1 MEERF
6 KLAIERINEIKDEHI
21 LPQRI
26 QSFFASGAEFVLYVS
41 DIYEKKASGE
51 LCKLNYETLKADN
64 SYIYNHTVNITYLNI
79 LSDDEVYLCAL
90 NEELKAMIPFAYEGD
105 LWGVLIR
112 AELFLEFYTSYLCAW
127 EDGQKAPDA
136 DSLKEI
142 LFYYVSDYTEDAVQR
157 KVRNML
163 TLEEDFATSI
173 LKNNDFKDVR
183 DLYLYGEYVTDIEE
197 RTLKFLNSLPYEK
210 LKLMADTFTGGYAK
224 GFELMGVDLKKKKNV
239 NIRYSLGFEPVIK
252 IAVKNFEELGLKS
265 TITRAS
271 FNLLDGRGIV
281 KNGYQGA
288 CYSRQSDYEHKEDA
302 ALYFDSRLKDI
313 RLRAFKKAFEKY
325 KDEALVYAGPAVME
339 VFGEKAPEYVTVPA
353 APAYSKEQQK
363 LTVELT
369 SETMSIQNSYINEE
383 ERSFTIIAFPTPD
396 IGEDYEQ
403 IFNEVIKLNTLDYT
417 LYRDIQQKIID
428 TLDKGEYVTVKGR
441 GDNRTNLT
449 ISLHKLS
456 NSDKETIFE
465 NCVADVNI
473 PVGEVFTSPVLS
485 GTDGVLYVKK
495 VFLNGLEFR
504 DFMLT
509 IDNGMITDYSCSNF
523 PTIEENRNYIK
534 DNVLMRH
541 DSLPMGEFA
550 IGTNTTAY
558 VMARRFGIE
567 DKLPILI
574 AEKTGPHFAFGDTCY
589 SRCEEVRVFNPDGKE
604 IVAKDNEVSKLR
616 NTAPEKA
623 YFNCHTDVTI
633 PFDDIEKISVHES
646 DGSET
651 VIIRDGLFKLPGTEP
666 LNEALMV
673 PKH

>member
-6 KLAIERINEIKDEHI
+6 QLAKERIEQIRDEHI

-26 QSFFASGAEFVLYVS
+26 QDFFASEAEFVLYICG
-41 DIYEKKASGE
+41 IYGKKASGE
-51 LCKLNYETLKADN
+51 LCKLDYETLKADN
-64 SYIYNHTVNITYLNI
+64 SYIYNHSVDITYSALQ
-79 LSDDEVYLCAL
+79 SDDEVYLGAL
-90 NEELKAMIPFAYEGD
+90 DAELKAMIPFAFEGD

-112 AELFLEFYTSYLCAW
+112 AELFLEFYTSYLSAW
-127 EDGQKAPDA
+127 EDGTKAPDT
-136 DSLKEI
+136 DHLKEI

-157 KVRNML
+157 RIRNML

-173 LKNNDFKDVR
+173 IKNNEFKDKR

-197 RTLKFLNSLPYEK
+197 HTLEFLNTLPYEK
-210 LKLMADTFTGGYAK
+210 LKLMADTFTGGYIK

-239 NIRYSLGFEPVIK
+239 NIRFSLGFEPVIK
-252 IAVKNFEELGLKS
+252 IAIDNFEKIGLKS
-265 TITRAS
+265 TITRAA

-288 CYSRQSDYEHKEDA
+288 CHSRQYDYEHREDA

-313 RLRAFKKAFEKY
+313 RLRAFKKAFEEY
-325 KDEALVYAGPAVME
+325 KDEAKVYAGPAVME
-339 VFGEKAPEYVTVPA
+339 VFGEAAPEYVTMPG
-353 APAYSKEQQK
+353 APAYSKDQQL

-369 SETMSIQNSYINEE
+369 SGTMSIQNSYINEE
-383 ERSFTIIAFPTPD
+383 ERSFTIIAFPTPE
-396 IGEDYEQ
+396 IGDDYEL
-403 IFNEVIKLNTLDYT
+403 IFNEVIKLNTLDYM

-428 TLDKGEYVTVKGR
+428 ALDKGDYVTVKGR
-441 GDNRTNLT
+441 GENKTNLT

-456 NSDKETIFE
+456 NPAKETIFE

-473 PVGEVFTSPVLS
+473 PVGEVFTSPVLA

-509 IDNGMITDYSCSNF
+509 IDGGMITDYSCSNF
-523 PTIEENRNYIK
+523 PTEEENRNYIK

-558 VMARRFGIE
+558 KMARRFGIE

-589 SRCEEVRVFNPDGKE
+589 SRSEEVRVYNPDGKE
-604 IVAKDNEVSKLR
+604 IIAKDNEVSSLR
-616 NTAPEKA
+616 STTPEKA

-633 PFDDIEKISVHES
+633 PFDDIDKISVFTPE
-646 DGSET
+646 GSET
-651 VIIRDGLFKLPGTEP
+651 VIIKDGIFVLPGTAP
-666 LNEALMV
+666 LNEPLLS
-673 PKH
+673 

>member
-1 MEERF
+1 MEERYR
-6 KLAIERINEIKDEHI
+6 LAIKRIEEIRNEHI
-21 LPQRI
+21 LPERI
-26 QSFFASGAEFVLYVS
+26 QKFFASGAEFILYTGR
-41 DIYEKKASGE
+41 IYDLKTGGE
-51 LCKLNYETLKADN
+51 LCKLDYETLKADN
-64 SYIYNHTVNITYLNI
+64 SYLYGHSVDINYSTAS
-79 LSDDEVYLCAL
+79 SDDEICLCAL
-90 NEELKAMIPFAYEGD
+90 NAELKAMIPYAFEGE
-105 LWGVLIR
+105 LWGILIR
-112 AELFLEFYTSYLCAW
+112 TELFLEFYTSYLCAW
-127 EDGQKAPDA
+127 EDGGKAPDPG
-136 DSLKEI
+136 SLKEI
-142 LFYYVSDYTEDAVQR
+142 LFYYVSDYTEDAVLR

-163 TLEEDFATSI
+163 TLEEDFATSVI
-173 LKNNDFKDVR
+173 KNNEFKDKK

-197 RTLKFLNSLPYEK
+197 RTLEFLNTLPYEK
-210 LKLMADTFTGGYAK
+210 LKLMADTFTGGYIK

-252 IAVKNFEELGLKS
+252 LAVSNFEKIGLKS
-265 TITRAS
+265 TITRAA

-288 CYSRQSDYEHKEDA
+288 CYSRQFDYEHKEDA

-313 RLRAFKKAFEKY
+313 RLRAFKKAFEEY
-325 KDEALVYAGPAVME
+325 KDEALLYAGPAVME
-339 VFGEKAPEYVTVPA
+339 VFGEAAPEYVTVPG
-353 APAYSKEQQK
+353 APAYSKDQQA

-396 IGEDYEQ
+396 IGDDYEQ
-403 IFNEVIKLNTLDYT
+403 IFNEVIKLNTLEYT

-441 GDNRTNLT
+441 GDNKTSLT
-449 ISLHKLS
+449 VSLHKLA
-456 NSDKETIFE
+456 NPDKETIFE

-509 IDNGMITDYSCSNF
+509 IEDGMITDYSCSNF
-523 PTIEENRNYIK
+523 PTEEENRNYIR

-558 VMARRFGIE
+558 KMARRFGIE

-589 SRCEEVRVFNPDGKE
+589 SRSEEVRVFNPDGKE
-604 IVAKDNEVSKLR
+604 IVAKDNEVSALR
-616 NTAPEKA
+616 KTTPEKA

-633 PFDDIEKISVHES
+633 PFDDIEKISVFAS

-651 VIIRDGLFKLPGTEP
+651 HIIKDGIFVLPGTAP
-666 LNEALMV
+666 LNEPLLA
-673 PKH
+673 

>member
-1 MEERF
+1 MKERF
-6 KLAIERINEIKDEHI
+6 QLAKERIEQIRDEHI

-26 QSFFASGAEFVLYVS
+26 QDFFASEAEFVLYICG
-41 DIYEKKASGE
+41 IYGKKASGE
-51 LCKLNYETLKADN
+51 LCKLDYETLKADN
-64 SYIYNHTVNITYLNI
+64 SYIYNHSVDITYSALQ
-79 LSDDEVYLCAL
+79 SDDEVYLGAL
-90 NEELKAMIPFAYEGD
+90 DAELKAMIPFAFEGD

-112 AELFLEFYTSYLCAW
+112 AELFLEFYTSYLSAW
-127 EDGQKAPDA
+127 EDGTKAPDT
-136 DSLKEI
+136 DHLKEI

-157 KVRNML
+157 KIRNML

-173 LKNNDFKDVR
+173 IKNNEFKDKR

-197 RTLKFLNSLPYEK
+197 HTLEFLNTLPYEK
-210 LKLMADTFTGGYAK
+210 LKLMADTFTGGYIK

-239 NIRYSLGFEPVIK
+239 NIRFSLGFEPVIK
-252 IAVKNFEELGLKS
+252 IAIDNFEKIGLKS
-265 TITRAS
+265 TITRAA

-288 CYSRQSDYEHKEDA
+288 CHSRQYDYEHREDA

-313 RLRAFKKAFEKY
+313 RLRAFKKAFEEY
-325 KDEALVYAGPAVME
+325 KDEAKVYAGPAVME
-339 VFGEKAPEYVTVPA
+339 VFGEAAPEYVTMSG
-353 APAYSKEQQK
+353 APAYSKDQQL

-369 SETMSIQNSYINEE
+369 SGTMSIQNSYINEE
-383 ERSFTIIAFPTPD
+383 ERSFTIIAFPTPE
-396 IGEDYEQ
+396 IGDDYEL
-403 IFNEVIKLNTLDYT
+403 IFNEVIKLNTLDYM

-428 TLDKGEYVTVKGR
+428 ALDKGDYVTVKGR
-441 GDNRTNLT
+441 GENKTNLT

-456 NSDKETIFE
+456 NAAKETIFE

-473 PVGEVFTSPVLS
+473 PVGEVFTSPVLA

-509 IDNGMITDYSCSNF
+509 IDGGMITDYSCSNF
-523 PTIEENRNYIK
+523 PTEEENRNYIK

-558 VMARRFGIE
+558 KMARRFGIE

-589 SRCEEVRVFNPDGKE
+589 SRSEEVRVYNPDGKE
-604 IVAKDNEVSKLR
+604 IIAKDNEVSSLR
-616 NTAPEKA
+616 STTPEKA

-633 PFDDIEKISVHES
+633 PFDDIDKISVFTPE
-646 DGSET
+646 GSET
-651 VIIRDGLFKLPGTEP
+651 VIIKDGIFVLPGTAP
-666 LNEALMV
+666 LNEPLLS
-673 PKH
+673 